1 MGLKLTPIEIIHPIH
16 PSRAAQERLNAAAE
30 VLVSHACLSM
40 EMMMGEDMDPCGVG
54 IDDTSL
60 FSLHAR
66 LADDLRTLI
75 GQAEL
80 PRS

>member
-1 MGLKLTPIEIIHPIH
+1 
-16 PSRAAQERLNAAAE
+16 
-30 VLVSHACLSM
+30 M